1 MPAPDRSDWVGLI
14 PHAGA
19 MALVETVLDYD
30 PDRILARS
38 DNHRAA
44 DHPLRRGGQ
53 LHAIHLCEY
62 GAQAMAV
69 HGALVARAAGG
80 RARPGLLV
88 ALRAVELTV
97 GRIDLLPGALLIE
110 ARREHADAGAWLYR
124 FQVSHGADT
133 LARGQAMVMLER
145 DHDDDKDTPP

>member
-1 MPAPDRSDWVGLI
+1 MAAPDRSEWIDLI

-19 MALVETVLDYD
+19 MALVDAVLACD

-38 DNHRAA
+38 DNHRSPG
-44 DHPLRRGGQ
+44 HPLRRAGQ

-69 HGALVARAAGG
+69 HGALIARAAGG

-97 GRIDLLPGALLIE
+97 DRIDRLPGALLID

-124 FQVSHGADT
+124 FQISHGADT

-145 DHDDDKDTPP
+145 GSDDDGDGHG